1 MMPQQDIALLI
12 PFLIEEEDRLS
23 AELSAARSE
32 AGGGSSAVEL
42 EEVRARLRQ
51 VRQGLDECWDLLRL
65 RRAAQ
70 VAGEV
75 QGQA

>member
-12 PFLIEEEDRLS
+12 RSLIEEEDCLS

-32 AGGGSSAVEL
+32 AGGNSAVEL

-51 VRQGLDECWDLLRL
+51 VQRGLDECWDMLRL

-70 VAGEV
+70 VAGDV
-75 QGQA
+75 PGQA